1 MTIIFEYRFLLK
13 ERVYW
18 MYTTDEKI
26 NIEKDDADY
35 FLNVSKIKQ
44 FDRTY
49 YKNNTHTVIWQ

>member
-35 FLNVSKIKQ
+35 FLNGSKIKQ

>member
-1 MTIIFEYRFLLK
+1 
-13 ERVYW
+13 